1 MLNKVILIGR
11 SSNKPSFKESPNG
24 VKYCAFSI
32 ATNSGYGDKKQTDW
46 HDITAF
52 GKLAEVCSQYIEKG
66 TMVYVE
72 GRIQYSTYEKDGQ
85 RHKSTKIIAS
95 DVTLLSPK
103 SGNDSAKGNQQT
115 SNQKVVEQAM
125 PEDNPFINDPI
136 MDGIPF

>member
-11 SSNKPSFKESPNG
+11 SSNKPSLKESQNG

-85 RHKSTKIIAS
+85 KHKSTKIIAS
-95 DVTLLSPK
+95 DVTLLSSK
-103 SGNDSAKGNQQT
+103 QSNQQHQQDEAQST
-115 SNQKVVEQAM
+115 E
-125 PEDNPFINDPI
+125 PTTYDNPFADDPVSE
-136 MDGIPF
+136 GVPF

>member
-11 SSNKPSFKESPNG
+11 SSNKPSLKESQNG

-52 GKLAEVCSQYIEKG
+52 GKLAEVCSQYVEKG

-85 RHKSTKIIAS
+85 KHKSVKIIAS
-95 DVTLLSPK
+95 DVTLLSSK
-103 SGNDSAKGNQQT
+103 QSNQQHQQDET
-115 SNQKVVEQAM
+115 QPTE
-125 PEDNPFINDPI
+125 PTTYDNPFADDPVSE
-136 MDGIPF
+136 GVPF

>member
-11 SSNKPSFKESPNG
+11 SSNKPSLKESQNG

-85 RHKSTKIIAS
+85 KHKSTKIIAS
-95 DVTLLSPK
+95 DVTLLSSK
-103 SGNDSAKGNQQT
+103 QSNQQHQQDEAQST
-115 SNQKVVEQAM
+115 E
-125 PEDNPFINDPI
+125 PTTYDNPFADDPVSE
-136 MDGIPF
+136 GVTF